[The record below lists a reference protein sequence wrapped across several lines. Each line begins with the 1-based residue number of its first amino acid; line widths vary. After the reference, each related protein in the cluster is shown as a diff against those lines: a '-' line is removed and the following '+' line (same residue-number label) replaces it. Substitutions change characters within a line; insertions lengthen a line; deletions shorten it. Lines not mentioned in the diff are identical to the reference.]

1 MEGIMPRSLSPTR
14 GLLLGV
20 ALFVSLALPAS
31 VLAATIGGTGGH
43 DVLFGTSGDDTI
55 NGLGG
60 NDLVFGARGVDTIHG
75 GPGNDALSGGPGDDF
90 LYGDDGIDVL
100 VGGLG
105 ADLLNGGLGN
115 DYIFASG
122 DATSD
127 ILISCGQGED
137 SVWLGPTDTTDGSCE
152 HTFLQPS

>member
-1 MEGIMPRSLSPTR
+1 MPRSSTPTR

-31 VLAATIGGTGGH
+31 ALAATINGTNGN

-75 GPGNDALSGGPGDDF
+75 GPGNDALSGGPGVDS
-90 LYGDDGIDVL
+90 LSGEDGTDVL

-105 ADLLNGGLGN
+105 ADHLDGGLGN

-127 ILISCGQGED
+127 SIICGPGED
-137 SVWLGPTDTTDGSCE
+137 YVWLGPTDTSPTDGSCE
-152 HTFLQPS
+152 HTFPQPS

>member
-1 MEGIMPRSLSPTR
+1 MEGSMPRSLSPTR

-20 ALFVSLALPAS
+20 ALLVSLALPAS
-31 VLAATIGGTGGH
+31 VLAATIDGTNGN
-43 DVLFGTSGDDTI
+43 DVLFGTSGADTI

-60 NDLVFGARGVDTIHG
+60 NDLVYGARGDDTIG
-75 GPGNDALSGGPGDDF
+75 GGLGNDALFGGPGADS
-90 LYGDDGIDVL
+90 LSGEDGTDVL

-105 ADLLNGGLGN
+105 VDLLDGGSGN

-127 ILISCGQGED
+127 TISCGPGED
-137 SVWLGPTDTTDGSCE
+137 SVWLGPTDLMTDGSCE
-152 HTFLQPS
+152 HTFLLQS